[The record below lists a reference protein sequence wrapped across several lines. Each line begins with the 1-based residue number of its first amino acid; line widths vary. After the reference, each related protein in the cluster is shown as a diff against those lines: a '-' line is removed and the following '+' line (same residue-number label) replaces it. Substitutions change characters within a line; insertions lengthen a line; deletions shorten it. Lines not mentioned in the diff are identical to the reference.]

1 MIKSSPVIAEDFF
14 NPIKLKIVGTIS
26 HNAPPSF
33 NTILRFQQILK
44 IKSIQLRNT
53 K

>member
-33 NTILRFQQILK
+33 NTILRFEDTT
-44 IKSIQLRNT
+44 IQGVSFVV
-53 K
+53 